1 MKCIQCGVDNILL
14 DRTSHQG
21 RCKNCNHAFVFE
33 PTAMQGIRFTDS
45 FFAKALSDLS
55 ANNTL
60 YFTPK
65 QLFYFLEKRLS
76 KKGFVT
82 TGNTL
87 FGFGCFLVILGFFL
101 AAVGMGWLVI
111 GIGVVLMLISGLRSK
126 LSSKRPRPLLIA
138 QSAVE
143 DWLQRWSGV
152 NAAPEKLLPPRQ
164 SMIPVQP
171 VAPADVTAY
180 SFDRLVVCDSVAV
193 AHMLIANNFHF
204 ENNCAVL
211 SISGYPEHLFATTMQ
226 MLRRN
231 PDLRVFALHDCSPTG
246 MEVVHR
252 LRTESIWF
260 AEGNVVIVDV
270 GLLPR
275 QIMAARKDMSV
286 QNSDRSAEAAKN
298 LAPHIRQTL
307 SQKELQWLDAGNMVE
322 LESFKPQTLL
332 QILQRSIANSQEIN
346 QTDGGLLLVG
356 DGVGGSYIYAADSF
370 G

>member
-1 MKCIQCGVDNILL
+1 M
-14 DRTSHQG
+14 
-21 RCKNCNHAFVFE
+21 FE
-33 PTAMQGIRFTDS
+33 PTSMRGIRLTDP

-76 KKGFVT
+76 KKGRVT
-82 TGNTL
+82 TGNTML
-87 FGFGCFLVILGFFL
+87 RCGCFLVFFGFFL

-111 GIGVVLMLISGLRSK
+111 GIGVVLMLMSGLQSK
-126 LSSKRPRPLLIA
+126 FQPKRPRTLLIG

-143 DWLQRWSGV
+143 DWLQRWSRV

-211 SISGYPEHLFATTMQ
+211 SISGYPEHLFETTMQ

-231 PDLRVFALHDCSPTG
+231 PDLRVFALHDCSPAG

-252 LRTESIWF
+252 LQTEPIWF
-260 AEGNVVIVDV
+260 AEGSVVIVDV

-286 QNSDRSAEAAKN
+286 QNSDRAAQAAKN
-298 LAPHIRQTL
+298 LAPQIRQTL
-307 SQKELQWLDAGNMVE
+307 SQKELQWLEAGNMVE
-322 LESFKPQTLL
+322 LESFTPQTLL

-346 QTDGGLLLVG
+346 QTDSGLLLAGGV
-356 DGVGGSYIYAADSF
+356 VGGSYIYAADSF